1 LGAVASHYS
10 GIQRRSD
17 RNCKVEGGE
26 DSKAQPEDSQE
37 HPRRKKLQQ
46 SAESRKGG
54 GRKRKSLRSPA
65 SPGAR
70 IKKPK
75 KDSDEYSG
83 GEGGPSRSASADDV
97 RDVMLNESKE
107 FLSLRR
113 SQRLRV
119 KKEKKKVSSED
130 SEERE
135 MEESDNEMM
144 EIKRIVSPRYICP
157 LRPKNKN
164 NRTQQ
169 STTITTTIDDNNN
182 NNSPSLSA
190 EGKKKVKR
198 SGRSKKVAHV
208 S

>member
-1 LGAVASHYS
+1 MGAVASHYS

-17 RNCKVEGGE
+17 RDCKVEGGE
-26 DSKAQPEDSQE
+26 DSKAQNEDSQE
-37 HPRRKKLQQ
+37 HPRRKKIQ
-46 SAESRKGG
+46 SAEYRKGG
-54 GRKRKSLRSPA
+54 NRKRKSLRSPA

-97 RDVMLNESKE
+97 RDDVMLNESSE
-107 FLSLRR
+107 FSSLRR

>member
-1 LGAVASHYS
+1 MGAVASHYS

-17 RNCKVEGGE
+17 RDCKVEGGE
-26 DSKAQPEDSQE
+26 DSKAQNEDSQE
-37 HPRRKKLQQ
+37 HPRRKKIQ
-46 SAESRKGG
+46 SAEYRKGG
-54 GRKRKSLRSPA
+54 NRKRKSLRSPA

-97 RDVMLNESKE
+97 RDDVMLNESSE
-107 FLSLRR
+107 FSSLRR

-144 EIKRIVSPRYICP
+144 EIKRIVSPRYFLP
-157 LRPKNKN
+157 SSPSKHPQQH

-169 STTITTTIDDNNN
+169 EHRAQQQQKKTTPTTTTH
-182 NNSPSLSA
+182 LLFLQQ
-190 EGKKKVKR
+190 ERKK
-198 SGRSKKVAHV
+198 
-208 S
+208 